1 MSIVKSCSKQNNTAY
16 LHEQDYKW
24 NPETKRPEGTR
35 KLIGKL
41 DPVTGEM
48 IPTGKRGRPK
58 KVSSDSGKSVSQPII
73 NPYEDEM
80 KKLLKRNKEL
90 SEEITAL
97 KKALHDSEKK
107 VNSVIKMVH
116 GWVE

>member
-1 MSIVKSCSKQNNTAY
+1 MSIVKSYSKQNNTTY
-16 LHEQDYKW
+16 FYEQDYKW

-58 KVSSDSGKSVSQPII
+58 KDPTPSDEPVSKPAV
-73 NPYEDEM
+73 NPYEEEM
-80 KKLLKRNKEL
+80 KKLLARNKEL
-90 SEEITAL
+90 SDEITAL
-97 KKALHDSEKK
+97 KKALHDSERKI
-107 VNSVIKMVH
+107 NSVRKIVQ
-116 GWVE
+116 GWAE